1 MKTTWRIV
9 TLSHDTPIQVV
20 VWWSRMRIG
29 EVQDGR
35 MCVSIDVDTF
45 TYVAF
50 LVVARWMKLDKVKA
64 VIDDCLNSGG
74 WVGK

>member
-45 TYVAF
+45 TDVAF